1 MRLPDC
7 METAVMSHGRVQV
20 DSVVIREFRN
30 ASTCLVFMVSPAW
43 LVMSVGVVSRVNQ
56 GFRSVDLI

>member
-1 MRLPDC
+1 
-7 METAVMSHGRVQV
+7 MSQDRVPV

-43 LVMSVGVVSRVNQ
+43 RVMNVEEVSRVNQ
-56 GFRSVDLI
+56 EFRSVDLI

>member
-1 MRLPDC
+1 
-7 METAVMSHGRVQV
+7 METAVMLHGRVQV

-43 LVMSVGVVSRVNQ
+43 LVMTVEVVSRVNQ